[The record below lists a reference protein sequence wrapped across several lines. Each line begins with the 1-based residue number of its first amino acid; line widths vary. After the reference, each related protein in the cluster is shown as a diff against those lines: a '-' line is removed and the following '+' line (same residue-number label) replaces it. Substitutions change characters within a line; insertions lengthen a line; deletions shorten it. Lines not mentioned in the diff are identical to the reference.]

1 MGNRRCRMLPG
12 VDRDT
17 KSTKI
22 DFRPGSSALQMITN
36 MGGVPTARPQMN
48 AAVPA
53 PTGFNPMTPPPTM
66 KLGDKPCPTCPTMCP
81 QCKPGKTMAKKYDS
95 PIDKHCF

>member
-17 KSTKI
+17 KSLKI

-36 MGGVPTARPQMN
+36 MGGVNTARPQIN
-48 AAVPA
+48 AGVPA
-53 PTGFNPMTPPPTM
+53 PTGFNPMATPPTM
-66 KLGDKPCPTCPTMCP
+66 KLGSKAEAL
-81 QCKPGKTMAKKYDS
+81 KTSA
-95 PIDKHCF
+95 P